1 MNKKGFTL
9 EELLA
14 VIAILAILVIV
25 AMPNVLGMFNQAK
38 LNTFVTE
45 TQTIMSQSSVKFVS
59 EALKTKGKE
68 LVFYK
73 NSNEP
78 DEAKKKYNELD
89 MSGNEKNYFVKMNRN
104 GEFVRVVVWDDNFC
118 YDSGETTITK
128 ENILATTIHES
139 TSNDGVKWSGNYI
152 EGTYTNSST
161 FLFNGCS
168 GTVDGIL
175 YGDVNGD
182 GTVNQTDADLLDSY
196 EAHMTNL
203 DEEALK
209 RADLNL
215 DGVVNGKDS
224 IILNRYVDG
233 SFGIDSLPMID

>member
-9 EELLA
+9 VELLA

-73 NSNEP
+73 NSNEL

-128 ENILATTIHES
+128 ENVLATTVHES

-182 GTVNQTDADLLDSY
+182 GTIAEADADVIRDYVMGSIQLS
-196 EAHMTNL
+196 A
-203 DEEALK
+203 DEKK
-209 RADLNL
+209 RADINL
-215 DGVVNGKDS
+215 DGVVDTKDRTLLRRYINGE
-224 IILNRYVDG
+224 
-233 SFGIDSLPMID
+233 FGIESLPIIE